1 MLPIPDI
8 PNLPIPDLPNLLPFP
23 LPGLT
28 EPLFT
33 VAIVVAGIGFF
44 FEGVM
49 MFWQVAGPDDNRQ
62 RVRYAILATPYI
74 GMFALDYATGDVL
87 GVLFWGGM
95 YVFDAVRLRLG
106 LSRREVLT
114 EIVLWLRRRFGD
126 LGQ

>member
-8 PNLPIPDLPNLLPFP
+8 PIPDLPSLLPFP
-23 LPGLT
+23 LPGLA

-33 VAIVVAGIGFF
+33 VALVVAGIGFF

-49 MFWQVAGPDDNRQ
+49 MFWEVARPTDNRE
-62 RVRYAILATPYI
+62 RVRYAILATPAI
-74 GMFALDYATGDVL
+74 GMFALDYATGSVL

-114 EIVLWLRRRFGD
+114 EIVLWLRRQFGD
-126 LGQ
+126 LEPQN